1 MATKAQRSVR
11 AGKARSTKDRT
22 PAPPRLEHLPHLGR
36 GRWQDIA
43 PFVGIS
49 REKWRQ
55 LVNEGKAPPPLR
67 LTTRCTLYDFSAVHA
82 WIADPANFNAKEAQ

>member
-1 MATKAQRSVR
+1 MASKAQRSVGTR
-11 AGKARSTKDRT
+11 KPPSPKDRI
-22 PAPPRLEHLPHLGR
+22 PSAPRLEQLPHLGR

-43 PFVGIS
+43 PFVGVS

-55 LVNEGKAPPPLR
+55 LVNEGKAPSPLR

-82 WIADPANFNAKEAQ
+82 WIADPANFTVKEAQ

>member
-1 MATKAQRSVR
+1 MASSAKSSTRPGKAPPTKARHP
-11 AGKARSTKDRT
+11 ST
-22 PAPPRLEHLPHLGR
+22 PRLERLPQLGR